1 MSSSSGE
8 SSAAGSAPAA
18 TVPLEPASP
27 PPLPATFVGAK
38 NEKACKAQTV
48 ELATYQQRGDV
59 ALGGHP
65 EGVAAVWR
73 ARLSGKPQ
81 EQVAFASFDAG
92 GRPASRPRGVG
103 LTTQEVPPRVF
114 ASGSQWTVVW
124 YDDKGLAF
132 TRPHAEPVPQPE
144 ITHLPAVGPEVAA
157 EVALSTSP
165 AGAVLAAA
173 PFGAQ
178 KAQLGIF
185 LFAPTDNVSTVKAL
199 GVTHHGKDPRHP
211 ALAAGTGGIFVVWD
225 EAGALVGSRFDAGGK
240 ENDRT
245 CTVAPASDKRER
257 LALAA
262 TRTGAIVMWMEG
274 NRVRTRA
281 LDAAGCPAS
290 PIWTVA
296 EGRWASITALGDTAL
311 VVWVAADGRLLAARL
326 QPNGA
331 PPPRGLDAGEGSS
344 GAKDAP
350 AVIALGPGKV
360 AFAWSE
366 VMSPVISSKRLEM
379 RLVDSAC
386 IP

>member
-1 MSSSSGE
+1 
-8 SSAAGSAPAA
+8 
-18 TVPLEPASP
+18 VPLEPERP
-27 PPLPATFVGAK
+27 PPLPATFAGAK
-38 NEKACKAQTV
+38 SEKACKAQTV
-48 ELATYQQRGDV
+48 ELASYQQRGDV

-73 ARLSGKPQ
+73 ARLSAKQ
-81 EQVAFASFDAG
+81 EQVAFASFDG
-92 GRPASRPRGVG
+92 EGRATSRPRGVG
-103 LTTQEVPPRVF
+103 LTTQDVQPRVF
-114 ASGSQWTVVW
+114 ASGTQWTVVW

-132 TRPHAEPVPQPE
+132 TRPHVEPLPPPE
-144 ITHLPAVGPEVAA
+144 ITHLPAVGPEVAS

-173 PFGAQ
+173 PFGAS

-199 GVTHHGKDPRHP
+199 GVTHHGKDPRRP
-211 ALAAGTGGIFVVWD
+211 ALAAGAGGIFVVWD
-225 EAGALVGSRFDAGGK
+225 EAGALLGSRFDAGGK
-240 ENDRT
+240 ENDLT
-245 CTVAPASDKRER
+245 CTVAPAGDKRDR

-262 TRTGAIVMWMEG
+262 TSTGAIVMWMEG

-281 LDAAGCPAS
+281 LDASGCPAS

-331 PPPRGLDAGEGSS
+331 PPKSGLDAGEGSS

-350 AVIALGPGKV
+350 VAVALGAGKM

-366 VMSPVISSKRLEM
+366 VMSPMISSKRLVM
-379 RLVDSAC
+379 RLVDAVC